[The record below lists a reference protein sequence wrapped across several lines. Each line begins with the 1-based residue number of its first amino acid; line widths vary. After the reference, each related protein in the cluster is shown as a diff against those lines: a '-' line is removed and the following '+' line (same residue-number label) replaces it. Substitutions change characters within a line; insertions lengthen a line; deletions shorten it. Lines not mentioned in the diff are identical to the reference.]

1 MLRFGPADVKE
12 DVVEE
17 DLVSD
22 VSSARGLRTAVPV
35 GARPGGLQILERAFA
50 ILEVFSAEH
59 PEWRATEIARELSLP
74 VPTTHRILTA
84 LSRLGYTRQDP
95 STRRFRLGPAAVR
108 LAERAQA
115 GSDLAAVAR
124 ETLRR
129 LTEATGETALL
140 TVVSPDRTRGVCLER
155 VETSQPLRLSVQPG
169 RQLPLHAG
177 ASQKVLLAFMRPEEI
192 ERIATGPLEALCHAT
207 ITDGELLRHELASIR
222 TQGWASSF
230 EETNIG
236 VWGVAV
242 PVLSPTGIACAVG
255 IAGPSPRLSTGR
267 VRRDLLLV
275 HEAARSIATAL
286 GLRTPEITAEHISI
300 VSVPE
305 RSFG

>member
-1 MLRFGPADVKE
+1 
-12 DVVEE
+12 
-17 DLVSD
+17 VSD
-22 VSSARGLRTAVPV
+22 VGSGRGRHRAVPV
-35 GARPGGLQILERAFA
+35 VARPVNLQILERAFA
-50 ILEVFSAEH
+50 ILEVFSAER

-74 VPTTHRILTA
+74 VPTTHRILVA
-84 LSRLGYTRQDP
+84 LSRMGYTRQDVA
-95 STRRFRLGPAAVR
+95 TRRFRLGSAAIR

-115 GSDLAAVAR
+115 ASDLAAVAR
-124 ETLRR
+124 DILRR
-129 LTEATGETALL
+129 LTESTGETALL

-177 ASQKVLLAFMRPEEI
+177 ASQKVLLAYMQADEI
-192 ERIATGPLEALCHAT
+192 DRVASGSLESLCHAT
-207 ITDGELLRHELASIR
+207 ITDEELLRHELASIR
-222 TQGWASSF
+222 AQGWASSF

-242 PVLSPTGIACAVG
+242 PVLSPVGIACAVG
-255 IAGPSPRLSTGR
+255 IAGPSPRLSAGR

-275 HEAARSIATAL
+275 HEAARSVAAAI
-286 GLRTPEITAEHISI
+286 GLRTPEIATEHISI
-300 VSVPE
+300 VAVPE